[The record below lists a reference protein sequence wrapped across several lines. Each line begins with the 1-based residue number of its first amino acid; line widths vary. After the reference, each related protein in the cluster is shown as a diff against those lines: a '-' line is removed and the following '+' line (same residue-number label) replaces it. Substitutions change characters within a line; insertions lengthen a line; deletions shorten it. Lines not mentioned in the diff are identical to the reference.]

1 MRRSLALVALMVG
14 LVGCVDTGIP
24 TPGNGEG
31 REGWWE
37 QTDPETG
44 RTFHCLWW
52 SLSEST
58 AMWCYEPGPK

>member
-1 MRRSLALVALMVG
+1 MKKIIIAAVAALSLTA
-14 LVGCVDTGIP
+14 CVDTGIP

-31 REGWWE
+31 REGWWV
-37 QTDPETG
+37 QTDPATG

-58 AMWCYEPGPK
+58 AMWCYEP